1 MAPPHRNPPLA
12 IGPHRML
19 LTLASERKVLFV
31 GGKGGVGKTSVASA
45 LALAR
50 ARIGGRVLLVSTD
63 PAHNLGHIWNAA
75 LSDAVTRVY
84 TAANGHVD
92 AVEIDPQ
99 ATIERHFQAVGATMF
114 KLLPE
119 RLHRS
124 AKAHLDLAKTA
135 PGSHESAVL
144 ERIAEL
150 IDHGLDAYDLVLFDT
165 APSGHTLHLLSL
177 PEKLTGWTE
186 SLLASRSRSDRFAAA
201 ARGLVGGEDPEA
213 AADSELRR
221 TLLSR
226 RDRFALMN
234 HTITDGSTT
243 GFVVVTLAESMPV
256 AESLDM
262 VRHLHGLG
270 VDVASIVVN
279 RRSPA
284 DAGDFLAGRR
294 KREDACLMVL
304 RGQLGTVPMTELPL
318 LAQDMTGEDA
328 LEELAALIT
337 TT

>member
-1 MAPPHRNPPLA
+1 
-12 IGPHRML
+12 ML
-19 LTLASERKVLFV
+19 LKLASARKVLFV

-50 ARIGGRVLLVSTD
+50 ARSGGRVLLISTD
-63 PAHNLGHIWNAA
+63 PAHNLGHIWEMA
-75 LSDAVTRVY
+75 LSNTAARVY
-84 TAANGHVD
+84 TVPSGYVD
-92 AVEIDPQ
+92 AVEIDPHS
-99 ATIERHFQAVGATMF
+99 TIKRHFAAVSATMM

-124 AKAHLDLAKTA
+124 AQAHLELAKTA

-150 IDHGLDAYDLVLFDT
+150 IDQGLDDYDLVVFDT

-201 ARGLVGGEDPEA
+201 ARGIVGGEEDPEA

-221 TLLSR
+221 TLIAR
-226 RDRFALMN
+226 RDRFARMKK
-234 HTITDGSTT
+234 TITEGTTT
-243 GFVVVTLAESMPV
+243 GFVVVTVAEKMPV
-256 AESLDM
+256 AESLDI
-262 VRHLHGLG
+262 VAQLHSLG
-270 VDVASIVVN
+270 VDVAALVVN

-284 DAGDFLAGRR
+284 DAGAFLAERK
-294 KREDACLMVL
+294 KREDVCLQGL
-304 RGQLGTVPMTELPL
+304 REHLPTVPMTELPL
-318 LAQDMTGEDA
+318 LVRDMAGEDA

-337 TT
+337 AP